1 MKHKC
6 PICKRPTDSEND
18 RDFPFC
24 SDRCRLHD
32 LGNWACEKYVVS
44 DPVFDEEDVAEADRR
59 LPQQDEH
66 NSDETIH

>member
-1 MKHKC
+1 M
-6 PICKRPTDSEND
+6 N
-18 RDFPFC
+18 
-24 SDRCRLHD
+24 D
-32 LGNWACEKYVVS
+32 LGNWASEKYVVS

>member
-6 PICKRPTDSEND
+6 PICKKPTDSESD
-18 RDFPFC
+18 AEFPFC
-24 SDRCRLHD
+24 SDRCRMHD
-32 LGNWACEKYVVS
+32 LGNWASEKYVVS
-44 DPVFDEEDVAEADRR
+44 DPVFYEEDIAEADRR

>member
-6 PICKRPTDSEND
+6 PICKRPTDSATD
-18 RDFPFC
+18 ADFPFC
-24 SDRCRLHD
+24 SDRCRMND
-32 LGNWACEKYVVS
+32 LGNWASEKYVVS